1 MPMMMAMMMMIIM
14 LGLLDD
20 DTVIDD
26 NNNNGYDN
34 GKNGENDDDA
44 NDDVVV
50 ATNQPVNHSSIPF
63 SPSVRPSVLPSVC
76 WFVSLLNLCT
86 MFSACKFIWRFS
98 FVFILAKNGSLH
110 LLFIYLSV
118 DHIRHIDTK
127 HCFSVHFNVI

>member
-63 SPSVRPSVLPSVC
+63 HSVRPSVLPSVC